1 MQYPVL
7 EVRGLVNRFG
17 DQVVHDGLD
26 MQVDRDEVFGIAGAR
41 MRARCASTAATSR
54 T

>member
-17 DQVVHDGLD
+17 NQVVHDGLD
-26 MQVDRDEVFGIAGAR
+26 MEVFKDEVFGIVGG
-41 MRARCASTAATSR
+41 SGS
-54 T
+54 